1 MAAEFPVDPDGTA
14 SDSADQASNGGVTW
28 RAFYHEACAAL
39 GKATLGNDAFP
50 SPESDARRIIEE
62 AAGFE
67 PSEFYL
73 GLDQFATVRGV
84 AKFDALLPRR
94 LAGEPLQ
101 YVLGRW
107 SFRTL
112 DLMVDH
118 RVLIPRPETE
128 TVAEFGL
135 RELERQAAPQRELL
149 AADLGTGS
157 GAIGLS
163 LAAERVD
170 VRVIC
175 TDASGDAVAVARAN
189 LAGIGR
195 PAARVQILEGSWFLP
210 LAVESVGAFN
220 LIISNPPYVA
230 ENDPLPT
237 EVASWEPAQAL
248 FSGNDGLDDAR
259 VLIAGAIQWLAP
271 RGALVLELG
280 ETQLDAAAQL
290 ATDAGYD
297 AVLIHQDLTGRDR
310 VLVCRK

>member
-1 MAAEFPVDPDGTA
+1 MAAEQPAGIP
-14 SDSADQASNGGVTW
+14 W
-28 RAFYHEACAAL
+28 RAFYHEACTAL
-39 GKATLGNDAFP
+39 GKATLGGEAFP
-50 SPESDARRIIEE
+50 SPETDARRIVEE

-67 PSEFYL
+67 PSEFHL
-73 GLDQFATVRGV
+73 GLDEFATVRGV

-94 LAGEPLQ
+94 IAGEPLQ

-112 DLMVDH
+112 DLFVDS

-128 TVAEFGL
+128 VVAEFGFG
-135 RELERQAAPQRELL
+135 ELDRQAAPGRELL

-163 LAAERVD
+163 LAAERTD

-175 TDASGDAVAVARAN
+175 TDASSDAVAVARAN

-195 PAARVQILEGSWFLP
+195 PAARVQILEGSWFAPLP
-210 LAVESVGAFN
+210 VASAGAFN

-230 ENDPLPT
+230 DDDALPK
-237 EVASWEPAQAL
+237 EVADWEPAQAL
-248 FSGNDGLDDAR
+248 FSGRDGLDDAR
-259 VLIAGAIQWLAP
+259 LLIAGAQQWLTQ

-280 ETQLDAAAQL
+280 ETQLGAASDL
-290 ATDAGYD
+290 AMAAGYEH
-297 AVLIHQDLTGRDR
+297 VQVHQDLTGRDR